1 MKMGKLQSWFSTI
14 NQMLPEAARL
24 LIVVIGIYLMLAAR
38 LTMGDITGLM
48 LILGHLLFS
57 FQRSA
62 ETSLNIGTGIG
73 ALDRVFDFFDAQPIV
88 REIKNPVKLEELA
101 GEIRYDN
108 VSFSYPF
115 NEGSMVLH
123 NISLIIPAGS
133 RVAFAGPSGAGKSTM
148 MDLLSRFYDPAA
160 GTIYIDDID
169 IKKLKLNTLRKNI
182 GIVMQDTVLFSGTVA
197 DNIRIG
203 NPKASD
209 EEVQEALKNASAW
222 DFVAEMKDQMYSYI
236 GERGVTLSG
245 GQRQRLAI
253 ARIFLKNPRILV
265 LDEATSALDSESE
278 YFVQQAILNL
288 MKGRTTLMIA
298 HRLSSV
304 KDVDRVYVI
313 EAGKIVEQGSM
324 DELLESDGTFKKLY
338 ERQSLSLTDS

>member
-1 MKMGKLQSWFSTI
+1 
-14 NQMLPEAARL
+14 
-24 LIVVIGIYLMLAAR
+24 
-38 LTMGDITGLM
+38 
-48 LILGHLLFS
+48 
-57 FQRSA
+57 
-62 ETSLNIGTGIG
+62 
-73 ALDRVFDFFDAQPIV
+73 
-88 REIKNPVKLEELA
+88 
-101 GEIRYDN
+101 
-108 VSFSYPF
+108 
-115 NEGSMVLH
+115 
-123 NISLIIPAGS
+123 
-133 RVAFAGPSGAGKSTM
+133 
-148 MDLLSRFYDPAA
+148 
-160 GTIYIDDID
+160 
-169 IKKLKLNTLRKNI
+169 
-182 GIVMQDTVLFSGTVA
+182 
-197 DNIRIG
+197 
-203 NPKASD
+203 
-209 EEVQEALKNASAW
+209 
-222 DFVAEMKDQMYSYI
+222 MKDQMYSYI